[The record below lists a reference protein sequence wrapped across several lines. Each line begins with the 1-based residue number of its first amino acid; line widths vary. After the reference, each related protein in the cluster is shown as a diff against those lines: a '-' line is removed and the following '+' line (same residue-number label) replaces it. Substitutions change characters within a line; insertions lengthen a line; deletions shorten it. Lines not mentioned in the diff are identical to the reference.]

1 MPALVNYTWEP
12 SPQVYADSILEV
24 AAALEDR
31 SLPLLFARQAT
42 QQGIR
47 ERFETETAPDGTPWE
62 AWSESYTPYAEAYP
76 NVGILSQS
84 QELEEVASRSDAFII
99 SHDAVF
105 YNPGFLP
112 HYGLAHQEGLP
123 DRKTPLPARPF
134 LGLSDETMGVIDAA
148 FVGWFDEAIDLY
160 ITSRGNIGRRHAAM
174 GYYSKPHMGRRF
186 GFVRGV

>member
-1 MPALVNYTWEP
+1 
-12 SPQVYADSILEV
+12 VYADSILEV

-112 HYGLAHQEGLP
+112 
-123 DRKTPLPARPF
+123 
-134 LGLSDETMGVIDAA
+134 
-148 FVGWFDEAIDLY
+148 
-160 ITSRGNIGRRHAAM
+160 RHARSWVCRM
-174 GYYSKPHMGRRF
+174 KLWVSSMQRSLVGSMKPSICI
-186 GFVRGV
+186 